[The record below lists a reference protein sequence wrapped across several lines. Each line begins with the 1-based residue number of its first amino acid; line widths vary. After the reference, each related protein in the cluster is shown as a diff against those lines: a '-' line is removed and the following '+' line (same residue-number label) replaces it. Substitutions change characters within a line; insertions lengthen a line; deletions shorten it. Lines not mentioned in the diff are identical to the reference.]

1 MKQQSNLGRFI
12 HAIAVL
18 NLITSLTLAGPP
30 IEHWT
35 TLRQEP
41 QFKQLKPGDK
51 VAFVC
56 LGCKSVS
63 MIPIQSA
70 EQATKLGKD
79 GESVGCPTCD
89 LITKVIVRA
98 SRKDLH
104 APPVVTYVNEKGEER
119 AFLATMPES
128 K

>member
-1 MKQQSNLGRFI
+1 MKQKLNVIRVI
-12 HAIAVL
+12 CAITVL
-18 NLITSLTLAGPP
+18 NLIASLTRADPATQ
-30 IEHWT
+30 HWT

-56 LGCKSVS
+56 IGCKSVS
-63 MIPIQSA
+63 MIPIQSP

-79 GESVGCPTCD
+79 GESVACPNCD

-98 SRKDLH
+98 SRKDLYS
-104 APPVVTYVNEKGEER
+104 PPVVTYVNEKGEER
-119 AFLATMPES
+119 AFLATMAES